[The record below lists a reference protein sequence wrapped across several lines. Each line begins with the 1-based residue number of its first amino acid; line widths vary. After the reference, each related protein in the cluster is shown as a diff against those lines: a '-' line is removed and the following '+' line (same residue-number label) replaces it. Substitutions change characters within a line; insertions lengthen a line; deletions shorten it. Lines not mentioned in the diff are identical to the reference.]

1 MPQELGFHYLNTVRA
16 TFRKQ
21 RALAEA
27 ALEQVGDADFFR
39 APSSGSNSLAII
51 VKHVA
56 GNLKSR
62 WTRFLDTD
70 GEKPDRNRDGE
81 FEDDPG
87 QTRLELME
95 RWDQGWSILFQT
107 IDTLA
112 ADDLLRSVTIRNEPH
127 MVLEAITR
135 QIDHY
140 GNHVGQ
146 IVYLAKHYAGDRWT
160 TLSMP
165 RKTPAGQKRPE

>member
-1 MPQELGFHYLNTVRA
+1 MPQELGFHYLNTVRT

-27 ALEQVGDADFFR
+27 ALAQVGDADFFR
-39 APSSGSNSLAII
+39 APSPGSNSLAII

-81 FEDDPG
+81 FEDDPR
-87 QTRLELME
+87 QTRRELME

-107 IDTLA
+107 IDALA
-112 ADDLLRSVTIRNEPH
+112 AEDLLRSVTIRNEPH
-127 MVLEAITR
+127 RVVEAITR

-140 GNHVGQ
+140 ANHVGQ
-146 IVYLAKHYAGDRWT
+146 IIYLAKYFAGDRWT

-165 RKTPAGQKRPE
+165 RKTSAEQKRTK

>member
-1 MPQELGFHYLNTVRA
+1 MTQELGFHYLNTVRT

-27 ALEQVGDADFFR
+27 ALGQVGDADFFR
-39 APSSGSNSLAII
+39 APSPGSNSLAII

-70 GEKPDRNRDGE
+70 GEKPDRNRDVE
-81 FEDDPG
+81 FEDEPG

-95 RWDQGWSILFQT
+95 RWDQGWSILFET
-107 IDTLA
+107 IDGLA

-127 MVLEAITR
+127 RVVEAITR

-140 GNHVGQ
+140 ANHVGQ
-146 IVYLAKHYAGDRWT
+146 IVYLSKHFAGDQWA
-160 TLSMP
+160 TLSTP
-165 RKTPAGQKRPE
+165 RKHRAGQKRPR